1 MSEYK
6 LPLDKLTPAL
16 VAFQAAVKAPPKTR
30 ENPHL
35 KNKYADLQDVIDTI
49 REPLTVNGLAISH
62 EVSGTTLI
70 TKLLHVSGQSLK
82 TEMPLLMGKQDM
94 QGLGS
99 ALTYARRYS
108 VSALLGIASD
118 DCDDANGA
126 ARGTPTNTN
135 SAAIPKNDKPAEQRK
150 NEPQNP
156 PTPPAPQMATE
167 AQRKKIDELRNAC
180 GWSTD
185 DIKAEIAL
193 TYKVK
198 SSRELTLQ
206 QAKQMIDRLE
216 AALAEKR
223 KETP

>member
-16 VAFQAAVKAPPKTR
+16 VAFQATVKAPPKTR

-49 REPLTVNGLAISH
+49 REPLTANGLAISH

-126 ARGTPTNTN
+126 ARGTATNTN
-135 SAAIPKNDKPAEQRK
+135 TPSSQNATAPAGSETK
-150 NEPQNP
+150 
-156 PTPPAPQMATE
+156 TPQMATE

-216 AALAEKR
+216 TALAEKG

>member
-6 LPLDKLTPAL
+6 LPLDKLIPAL
-16 VAFQAAVKAPPKTR
+16 VAFQATVKAPPKTR

-49 REPLTVNGLAISH
+49 REPLAANGLAISH

-126 ARGTPTNTN
+126 ARGTAANTNTPSSQN
-135 SAAIPKNDKPAEQRK
+135 ATTPAGSETK
-150 NEPQNP
+150 
-156 PTPPAPQMATE
+156 TPQMATE

-180 GWSTD
+180 GWSAD
-185 DIKAEIAL
+185 DVKAEIAL

-216 AALAEKR
+216 SALAEKR
-223 KETP
+223 KEQP

>member
-49 REPLTVNGLAISH
+49 REPLTANGLAISH

-118 DCDDANGA
+118 DCDDAKGA
-126 ARGTPTNTN
+126 ARSASVNTNTPASQN
-135 SAAIPKNDKPAEQRK
+135 ATTPAGSEEKN
-150 NEPQNP
+150 
-156 PTPPAPQMATE
+156 PQMATE

-216 AALAEKR
+216 TALAEKR